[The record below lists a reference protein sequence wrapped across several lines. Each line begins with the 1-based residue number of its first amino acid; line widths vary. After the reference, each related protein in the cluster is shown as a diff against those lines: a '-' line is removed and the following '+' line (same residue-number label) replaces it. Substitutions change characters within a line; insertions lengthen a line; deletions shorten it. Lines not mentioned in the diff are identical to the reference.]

1 MNTRRRR
8 DDEPIRIAAIGVGGM
23 GANHARVLASM
34 KGADMV
40 AVVDADIERAQ
51 AVADAYDCLAFSSVD
66 QLPPIDAAT
75 VAVPS
80 TLHAEVGVPL
90 LKAGVHCL
98 IEKPLATTEDDCQA
112 LMGAAAEGSA
122 QLLVGHIE
130 RFNPAVQQLADI
142 IDSDEIVAVAARRMS
157 AVSGRISDVDVVA
170 DLMVHDLDIVL
181 GLTGRSVTDIVARGI
196 DGPHGTDH
204 AIALLTLENGA
215 QGTLTASRI
224 TQNQI
229 RHLEVT
235 TKEHFYVID
244 YPSQELHI
252 YRQGRIAASGE
263 VDQKYR
269 LDVNTEKVFVR
280 RIEPLAEELKHFLDV
295 CRGDV
300 EPKISGHAAL
310 EALRSVWQIQSMLA
324 LAPSEQAEAQ
334 AA

>member
-1 MNTRRRR
+1 MSPRRRT
-8 DDEPIRIAAIGVGGM
+8 DEAIRVAAIGVGGM

-34 KGADMV
+34 KGVELV
-40 AVVDADIERAQ
+40 AVVDADPVRAK
-51 AVADAYDCLAFSSVD
+51 AVAEFYGCMACTSVD
-66 QLPPIDAAT
+66 ALPQIDAAT

-80 TLHAEVGVPL
+80 SLHATVGVPL
-90 LKAGVHCL
+90 LQAGVHCL
-98 IEKPLATTEDDCQA
+98 IEKPLATTEADCLA
-112 LMGAAAEGSA
+112 LMAAAEDGNA

-130 RFNPAVQQLADI
+130 RFNPAVQQLAEI
-142 IDSDEIVAVAARRMS
+142 VNSEEIVAIAARRMS
-157 AVSGRISDVDVVA
+157 AVSGRISDVDVVL

-181 GLTGRSVTDIVARGI
+181 GLTGKSVSDIVARGI
-196 DGPHGTDH
+196 NGPHGSDH

-235 TKEHFYVID
+235 TTDHFYVIN
-244 YPSQELHI
+244 YPSQELFI
-252 YRQGRIAASGE
+252 YRQGRIEASGD

-280 RIEPLAEELKHFLDV
+280 RIEPLAEELNHFVDV
-295 CRGDV
+295 CHGDA
-300 EPKISGHAAL
+300 EPKITGTAAL
-310 EALRSVWQIQSMLA
+310 EALRSVWTIQHLLEESTQA
-324 LAPSEQAEAQ
+324 QNEQR